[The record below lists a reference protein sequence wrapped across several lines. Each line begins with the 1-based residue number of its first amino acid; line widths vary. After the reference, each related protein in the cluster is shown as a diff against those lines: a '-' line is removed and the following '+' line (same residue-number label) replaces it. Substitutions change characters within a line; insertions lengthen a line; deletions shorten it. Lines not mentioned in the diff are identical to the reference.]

1 MNMEISKITTIDKE
15 NQIIFPYQ
23 PPKKRWGFPKVF
35 FFPPPSSRR
44 PPWTLRYPS
53 RYEQVLSAL
62 CESMEALDEP
72 EAKASMIWILG
83 EYVSRHIWGSPYMDP
98 RIRCLER
105 NLGYTFGGVKY
116 LLKRYLDTK
125 NMNNASIFFA
135 VGTKKMAVCNMFSVG
150 LNPPCMTLIES
161 QWPCCFVSSFVVV
174 VTPPLGVLKHIF
186 SIYWMYCIL
195 YIYTFWYSVYGE
207 PNVHALTN
215 NWFSNQPPTNIWT
228 RLQPSKKRIYCCC
241 WSPIFASCWDDDL
254 LKLGQ
259 VLLKPTSF
267 DVLSVSNPYWDVHG
281 I

>member
-125 NMNNASIFFA
+125 NMNNASIFLRLEPKRWPCAICFQLGWIHHVWLSLKA
-135 VGTKKMAVCNMFSVG
+135 NDHAVLFLPLLWLLLLLWGSWNTFFQFIECTVYYTYIHSDIQFMVNLMFMPWQITDSATNHLQTFGPASSLQRKGFTVVVDLQSSPHVGTM
-150 LNPPCMTLIES
+150 
-161 QWPCCFVSSFVVV
+161 
-174 VTPPLGVLKHIF
+174 
-186 SIYWMYCIL
+186 IY
-195 YIYTFWYSVYGE
+195 
-207 PNVHALTN
+207 
-215 NWFSNQPPTNIWT
+215 
-228 RLQPSKKRIYCCC
+228 
-241 WSPIFASCWDDDL
+241 
-254 LKLGQ
+254 
-259 VLLKPTSF
+259 
-267 DVLSVSNPYWDVHG
+267 
-281 I
+281 